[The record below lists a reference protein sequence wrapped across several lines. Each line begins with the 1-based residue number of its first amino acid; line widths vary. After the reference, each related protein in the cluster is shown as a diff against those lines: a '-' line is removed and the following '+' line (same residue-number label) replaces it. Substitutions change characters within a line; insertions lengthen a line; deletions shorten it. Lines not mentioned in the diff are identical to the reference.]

1 MYLKL
6 QCKPHVEINSNFQ
19 ISLFLQLNSSLASLS
34 FKHIIIS
41 TLLLTM
47 LNFPVQ
53 NVKAYLRRGTA
64 RESLL
69 CYKEA
74 AQGENAI
81 YVYISHIR
89 CTVLILLTSTW
100 KFNLLYC
107 KHNLELNKSWIL
119 ISPPY
124 IPKFFF
130 FFLTF
135 CFGFFFS
142 QTRKQAIYYF
152 KSKKKVQGKTRYPL
166 SETKGS
172 MYAGFVNHLF

>member
-119 ISPPY
+119 ISPPH
-124 IPKFFF
+124 IPKFF

-135 CFGFFFS
+135 CFGYFFP
-142 QTRKQAIYYF
+142 KQENKLFTTLKA
-152 KSKKKVQGKTRYPL
+152 KKRYKERQDIL
-166 SETKGS
+166 
-172 MYAGFVNHLF
+172 